1 MKLTVLLLCAML
13 ASGYALAD
21 DQSAPLPNEKQP
33 AGLWKAEDCKK
44 IQAGSANFLAV
55 AGKLLE
61 EAGRLKDSGKPEEA
75 AKNFQ
80 SALEFSELASNFA
93 NNYAAYCRP

>member
-13 ASGYALAD
+13 ASGYASAD
-21 DQSAPLPNEKQP
+21 DRTAPLSEEKQP
-33 AGLWKAEDCKK
+33 TGLWKAEDCKK

-75 AKNFQ
+75 AKSFQ
-80 SALEFSELASNFA
+80 SALDFSALASNFA
-93 NNYAAYCRP
+93 NNYAAYCRS